1 MNRPTKSNEK
11 STSPKSNREY
21 ITSFTTTTTTTQ
33 KPHIEKGVKI
43 IRNLVERARNN
54 EDGNVEK
61 PIQSLT
67 TMKPMT
73 TSRGKST
80 TTLRST
86 TLPINHKLDSD
97 ETMKKSIHP
106 HHFHHSSN
114 TSNITF
120 TDPAYDLREPLSSN
134 QRVMKSPTAKSSSN
148 NENSTKTPSPPPKS
162 TGIDSNVLKSST
174 AKSSSN
180 KEKASITS
188 TETAITI
195 NDVEDLINKVQT
207 TTRNGKASTIRTK
220 STTPIPSDSEDID
233 FLKQVVNFI

>member
-1 MNRPTKSNEK
+1 MSTEIDIPKPNEK

-54 EDGNVEK
+54 EDANAEK

-67 TMKPMT
+67 TIKPMT

-86 TLPINHKLDSD
+86 TFMTETQTLPMNHKHDSD
-97 ETMKKSIHP
+97 ETIKKSIRP
-106 HHFHHSSN
+106 QQKQNEKSIENDGLDFSEEDSTEDVKQKTTVRATATTTASKKMNSVTSSR
-114 TSNITF
+114 TS
-120 TDPAYDLREPLSSN
+120 
-134 QRVMKSPTAKSSSN
+134 
-148 NENSTKTPSPPPKS
+148 STTPV
-162 TGIDSNVLKSST
+162 TKSST
-174 AKSSSN
+174 Y
-180 KEKASITS
+180 KEIANITP

-207 TTRNGKASTIRTK
+207 TTRNGKASTTRAK
-220 STTPIPSDSEDID
+220 STTQIPSNNEDTN
-233 FLKQVVNFI
+233 FLEQVVNSI